1 MDCAD
6 TELRHGTPIA
16 QSGHIGE
23 QRPTPPTGYARHR
36 IRASRAEPTRGLG
49 HLTTTPEPGARA
61 FHRTGNMGAAT
72 LPLQLA
78 LATEEGR
85 LRPGMQ
91 VALFGMASG
100 ASGGVILIDW

>member
-1 MDCAD
+1 
-6 TELRHGTPIA
+6 
-16 QSGHIGE
+16 
-23 QRPTPPTGYARHR
+23 
-36 IRASRAEPTRGLG
+36 
-49 HLTTTPEPGARA
+49 
-61 FHRTGNMGAAT
+61 MGAAT